1 MGAKRRR
8 GKNHSRPAGIS
19 PSSGNDRR
27 KTSATGLS
35 AVQERWRREP
45 VAIAGL
51 VLATIACL
59 LPFVGKAVH
68 MDDPLFIWAAR
79 QMQSRWWDPYG
90 FNLNWY
96 GTLTPMHEVTMNPPL
111 ASAYLALLLT
121 ISNGAE

>member
-1 MGAKRRR
+1 M
-8 GKNHSRPAGIS
+8 
-19 PSSGNDRR
+19 
-27 KTSATGLS
+27 
-35 AVQERWRREP
+35 
-45 VAIAGL
+45 AIAGL

-111 ASAYLALLLT
+111 ASAPVIDITAKEKA
-121 ISNGAE
+121 SRCGVSM